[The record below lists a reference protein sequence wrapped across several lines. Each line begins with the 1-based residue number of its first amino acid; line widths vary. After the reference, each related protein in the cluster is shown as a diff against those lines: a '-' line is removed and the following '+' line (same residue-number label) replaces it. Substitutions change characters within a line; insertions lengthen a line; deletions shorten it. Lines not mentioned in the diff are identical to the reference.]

1 METLKLYFYR
11 KADAMIGHE
20 FTDDVAL
27 TFALTKEEA
36 FKKLSK
42 FYKLTQDEV
51 EEVSFNFGEVAILT
65 SY

>member
-27 TFALTKEEA
+27 TFALTKKEA